1 MEEYPSLN
9 RTMTELDSVDWEILD
24 ILQNDATTPNK
35 EIAARVGVAPSTC
48 LERIRRLRSAGVI
61 SAIRAVIDPE
71 AIGRGVQAFL
81 AIQIRPHSR
90 ETANDFARQALD
102 LPETIALYNVA
113 GGDDYLVH
121 VAVTDSAALQSLIID
136 RMLAIQQVAHCRT
149 QLIFG
154 EPWTSVIQRSDSAG
168 PASRRGRRGGSRR
181 RAR

>member
-1 MEEYPSLN
+1 
-9 RTMTELDSVDWEILD
+9 MTELDSVDWKILD
-24 ILQNDATTPNK
+24 ILQNDATIPNK

-121 VAVTDSAALQSLIID
+121 VAVADSAALQSLIID
-136 RMLAIQQVAHCRT
+136 RILAIPHVGHCRT

-154 EPWTSVIQRSDSAG
+154 EPWTSVIKRSESAG
-168 PASRRGRRGGSRR
+168 TANRHGRRGGSRR
-181 RAR
+181 PRR